1 MYHNYRC
8 KFLGNYFS
16 TLHKNSK
23 TKALHTDNQQF
34 TIYLKKRHTVALT
47 ACLN

>member
-16 TLHKNSK
+16 ISHKLSK
-23 TKALHTDNQQF
+23 TKGLHIDNQQF